1 MILAPLGDVPED
13 PRGVGDVGDA
23 QSPGLLRRWTQ
34 QLDAERIR
42 QVETF
47 EVRPP
52 GVQVVDHQ
60 LHHAVLGPLLLETS
74 LQNEG
79 RPADGKNGHV
89 AVEEFLKAERLVK
102 RAASLEVLAC
112 VARPRESQC
121 SRVER
126 GKRRRLVI
134 EDVSLDQ
141 HLRQLVHVA
150 VDVVEQNLVRPRVPA
165 VRDKLAVHVWG
176 RIVTDEQAIKAHAG
190 PRSLRA
196 GGTMDEDGTTLLL
209 GISHRLHGARIAV
222 DWPGRVASQGK
233 AEEVDPSGFGDL
245 NFGSLV
251 GIGRVEAVEIDDGA
265 DLMAID
271 NVRDQMSRDLAAAK
285 HLVRHNLAESLRN
298 QPVPKYQEPK
308 RNGAYENGD
317 GRQPNNPSDPSPPTA
332 PFIF

>member
-1 MILAPLGDVPED
+1 MCRRTPE
-13 PRGVGDVGDA
+13 GSATVGDA

-74 LQNEG
+74 LQYEG

-126 GKRRRLVI
+126 GKRRRLAI

-150 VDVVEQNLVRPRVPA
+150 VDVVEQNLVSPRVPA
-165 VRDKLAVHVWG
+165 VRDKLAVDVFG
-176 RIVTDEQAIKAHAG
+176 RVVADEQAIKAHAG
-190 PRSLRA
+190 PRSLGA
-196 GGTMDEDGTTLLL
+196 GGAMDEDGTTLLL

-222 DWPGRVASQGK
+222 DWPGRVAPQGK
-233 AEEVDPSGFGDL
+233 AEMLDSPCLRDL
-245 NFGSLV
+245 DLGPLV
-251 GIGRVEAVEIDDGA
+251 GIRRI
-265 DLMAID
+265 
-271 NVRDQMSRDLAAAK
+271 
-285 HLVRHNLAESLRN
+285 
-298 QPVPKYQEPK
+298 
-308 RNGAYENGD
+308 
-317 GRQPNNPSDPSPPTA
+317 
-332 PFIF
+332 